1 MIKNKQFLRMRFHG
15 KVSEKSQKAAVCKM
29 EVSLVKLENKDKCN
43 KNVDEER
50 SDSKTKDAK
59 VKSDSPNKV
68 AVENS
73 DSDTPTTKL
82 VHKKRGNTK
91 NPSVVQEAEKA
102 EGKIVEGETSMS
114 ENDQEKVSDNLE
126 EVGMVDTMEEEK
138 KEDTDGKIRKIGIG
152 WKES

>member
-1 MIKNKQFLRMRFHG
+1 
-15 KVSEKSQKAAVCKM
+15 M

-50 SDSKTKDAK
+50 SDSKTKDAE

-82 VHKKRGNTK
+82 VHKKRGN
-91 NPSVVQEAEKA
+91 
-102 EGKIVEGETSMS
+102 
-114 ENDQEKVSDNLE
+114 
-126 EVGMVDTMEEEK
+126 K
-138 KEDTDGKIRKIGIG
+138 KK
-152 WKES
+152 S